1 MDWFKILFLA
11 ELTLIKSL
19 FGYVGLSISDSILDL
34 LFYFLT
40 YLLTNFTST
49 FLKYVRVYTLDSL
62 LISLLN
68 WFCFFS
74 FILGR
79 EP

>member
-1 MDWFKILFLA
+1 MDWFKIVFLA

-40 YLLTNFTST
+40 YLLTNFIST
-49 FLKYVRVYTLDSL
+49 FLKYVRVYTSGSL

-68 WFCFFS
+68 WFCFFF

-79 EP
+79 ES